1 MSLFRC
7 LVMTLSRYL
16 VISLPRY
23 HVITL
28 FRYHANLPF
37 HQTPMIFRM
46 KGASKAVS
54 TPLRINP
61 KEA

>member
-1 MSLFRC
+1 MMMFSVVLLLFRC
-7 LVMTLSRYL
+7 F
-16 VISLPRY
+16 
-23 HVITL
+23 VITL
-28 FRYHANLPF
+28 LRCLVIKKLFLSLSR
-37 HQTPMIFRM
+37 QTPMIFRM